1 MSAVRV
7 PCIQAFGWKTSSSGA
22 VLYLKPLFL
31 GFGPQTS
38 RNLAQSSVRKPDLGV
53 RKPVLK

>member
-31 GFGPQTS
+31 GVWAPD
-38 RNLAQSSVRKPDLGV
+38 LAQSRAI
-53 RKPVLK
+53 